1 MEASED
7 FAKQV
12 NQKLRSSACTRAYS
26 YAKVLILYWQ
36 DGHEDFRKEGQ
47 ELGQMFR
54 DSFQYAVEEFA
65 IPTSQSY
72 LQLHNFVTQSMLH
85 VTKSAEEKGGAPLLI
100 IHYGGHGDQDD
111 DVSKGEEK
119 RSVWAA

>member
-1 MEASED
+1 METRD
-7 FAKQV
+7 DLAKQL
-12 NQKLRSSACTRAYS
+12 NQKLQSSARSRAYS

-47 ELGQMFR
+47 ELGQMLKEL
-54 DSFQYAVEEFA
+54 FQYAVEEFA

-85 VTKSAEEKGGAPLLI
+85 VTKSAEEKRGAPLLI
-100 IHYGGHGDQDD
+100 IHYGGHGDQNDD
-111 DVSKGEEK
+111 KIKGEEK

>member
-1 MEASED
+1 METGD
-7 FAKQV
+7 DLAKQL
-12 NQKLRSSACTRAYS
+12 NQKLQSSARSRAYS
-26 YAKVLILYWQ
+26 YAKVLTLYWQ

-47 ELGQMFR
+47 ELGQMFKEL
-54 DSFQYAVEEFA
+54 FQYAVEEFA

-85 VTKSAEEKGGAPLLI
+85 VIKSAEEKRGAPLLI
-100 IHYGGHGDQDD
+100 IHYSGHGDQNDD
-111 DVSKGEEK
+111 KIKGEEK